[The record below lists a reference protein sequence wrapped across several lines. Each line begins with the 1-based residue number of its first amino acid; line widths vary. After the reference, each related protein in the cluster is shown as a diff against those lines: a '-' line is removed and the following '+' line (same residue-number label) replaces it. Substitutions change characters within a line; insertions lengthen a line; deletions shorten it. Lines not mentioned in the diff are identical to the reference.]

1 MFGGWP
7 FGPVVAFGAA
17 AGEPSG
23 LPRSG
28 PLPAFNPV
36 VLSRI
41 PELVMLPLLPL
52 VMPLVKV
59 LPRTP
64 ACEVGRLCVVCCA
77 IAVVPNKA
85 SRPTARV
92 IFFIAS
98 STERSPTDG
107 FSVLDHHPAFTARRS
122 EGRQPPRCTGL
133 WQSVTRNADLAIPAA
148 DQNQRSRPDELEAIY
163 NHRRNM
169 HPELIVCPSLPG
181 EMGSLHLD
189 PSGDG
194 RLPGGP

>member
-1 MFGGWP
+1 VAGEVPVGADDRSKKKSRDGCARFVAVPAYLGGASLFDGSP
-7 FGPVVAFGAA
+7 FGPVVAFGSAT
-17 AGEPSG
+17 GEPLG
-23 LPRSG
+23 LRRSG
-28 PLPAFNPV
+28 PLLMPV

-77 IAVVPNKA
+77 MAVVPNKA

-107 FSVLDHHPAFTARRS
+107 FSVLEHHP
-122 EGRQPPRCTGL
+122 
-133 WQSVTRNADLAIPAA
+133 
-148 DQNQRSRPDELEAIY
+148 
-163 NHRRNM
+163 
-169 HPELIVCPSLPG
+169 
-181 EMGSLHLD
+181 
-189 PSGDG
+189 
-194 RLPGGP
+194 RLYGATK

>member
-1 MFGGWP
+1 LGGVSLFGGWP

-28 PLPAFNPV
+28 PLPAFMPV

-41 PELVMLPLLPL
+41 PELVIAPLLPL

-64 ACEVGRLCVVCCA
+64 ACEVGWLCIVCCA
-77 IAVVPNKA
+77 IAVVPDRA

-107 FSVLDHHPAFTARRS
+107 FSD
-122 EGRQPPRCTGL
+122 
-133 WQSVTRNADLAIPAA
+133 
-148 DQNQRSRPDELEAIY
+148 
-163 NHRRNM
+163 RRNM

-194 RLPGGP
+194 RQPGGRCSMLTANFWVSFVPPTIAWITVSF

>member
-1 MFGGWP
+1 LGGVSLFGGWP

-28 PLPAFNPV
+28 PLPAFMPG

-41 PELVMLPLLPL
+41 PELVIAPLLPL

-64 ACEVGRLCVVCCA
+64 GCEVGRLCVVCCA
-77 IAVVPNKA
+77 MAVVPNKA
-85 SRPTARV
+85 SRPTARES
-92 IFFIAS
+92 FFIPS
-98 STERSPTDG
+98 STKK
-107 FSVLDHHPAFTARRS
+107 PAH
-122 EGRQPPRCTGL
+122 Q
-133 WQSVTRNADLAIPAA
+133 
-148 DQNQRSRPDELEAIY
+148 Y
-163 NHRRNM
+163 NM

-181 EMGSLHLD
+181 EKGFTSSGPGRPPAERPLLD
-189 PSGDG
+189 AHGILINRDRD
-194 RLPGGP
+194 RLDVLPR